1 MEIAICYRYKIIFTS
16 LKKAQFDCEINR
28 RNIQLSIQFYRVV
41 RKMGITNQI
50 HFRNLRGDIFGGL
63 TAAIVSLPLALAFG
77 VASGAGAV
85 AGLYG
90 AVCVGFFAALFG
102 GTPTLISEPTGPMT
116 VVITTI
122 IASLTASNPE
132 NGLAMAFTVVM
143 LAGIF
148 QILFGIFKLG
158 KYITLMPYSVISGF
172 MSGIGVILI
181 ILQIAPFVGQPNPK
195 GGVLGMVQ
203 NLPQLLSNI
212 NPAEATLG
220 ILTLAIIFLMPAKI
234 KRIVP
239 PQLVALIVG
248 TIVSLTVFGNADIRR
263 IGEIPVGLP
272 TIQMPTF
279 TGGQVTVMLVDGVML
294 GILGCI
300 DTLLTAVIADSL
312 TRTEHKSDKELIGQ
326 GIGNLIS
333 GLCGGLP
340 GAGATMGTVVNIQ
353 TGAKTAV
360 SGLTRAIILLVVVLG
375 AARLTQPIPMAVLA
389 GIALKVGIDILDWS
403 FLKRSHKV
411 SLKGSIIMYGVLFL
425 TVFVDL
431 IVAVGIGVFIANIL
445 TIERLSEMQGE
456 EVKTITDA
464 DDAIV
469 LNAEEKRLFDLAK
482 GRVLLFYLSGPM
494 IFGVS
499 KAIAREH
506 SAMADSDVVIMD
518 LSDVPMLGV
527 TASLALENAIKDA
540 VDGGRQVMIVG
551 AAGKVKKRLEK
562 FGIFKIVPQHH
573 LFTERADA
581 LKQALAI
588 INPAYANIATSRDY
602 SQDDEPSYDYP
613 IQPKNA

>member
-1 MEIAICYRYKIIFTS
+1 M
-16 LKKAQFDCEINR
+16 
-28 RNIQLSIQFYRVV
+28 QL
-41 RKMGITNQI
+41 TNTI
-50 HFRNLRGDIFGGL
+50 HFRNLRGDLFGGL
-63 TAAIVSLPLALAFG
+63 TTAIVSLPLALAFG
-77 VASGAGAV
+77 VASGAGPV

-116 VVITTI
+116 VVMTGIVATM
-122 IASLTASNPE
+122 TANNPE

-172 MSGIGVILI
+172 MSGIGIILI

-212 NPAEATLG
+212 NPIETLLG
-220 ILTLAIIFLMPAKI
+220 ALTLAIIFLMPSKL
-234 KRIVP
+234 KRYAP

-248 TIVSLTVFGNADIRR
+248 TLVSLVFFGNADIRR
-263 IGEIPVGLP
+263 INDIPMGLP
-272 TIQMPTF
+272 QLQVPTF
-279 TGGQVTVMLVDGVML
+279 TPSQITVMLIDGAML
-294 GILGCI
+294 GMLGCI

-326 GIGNLIS
+326 GIGNLVS
-333 GLCGGLP
+333 GICGGLP

-353 TGAKTAV
+353 TGAKTAL
-360 SGLTRAIILLVVVLG
+360 SGITRAIILLVVVLW
-375 AARLTQPIPMAVLA
+375 AANLTETIPMAVLA

-403 FLKRSHKV
+403 FLKRAHQV
-411 SLKGSIIMYGVLFL
+411 SLKGTIIMYGVMFL

-431 IVAVGIGVFIANIL
+431 IVAVGVGVFIANIL
-445 TIERLSEMQGE
+445 TIERLSSLQSE

-469 LNAEEKRLFDLAK
+469 LNAQEKQLLDQAN

-494 IFGVS
+494 VFGVS

-506 SAMADSDVVIMD
+506 NAIKDCDVVIMD
-518 LSDVPMLGV
+518 LSDVPLLGV
-527 TASLALENAIKDA
+527 TASLAIENAIREA
-540 VDGGRQVMIVG
+540 VEKGRHVFIVG
-551 AAGKVKKRLEK
+551 ATGKIKRRLEK
-562 FGIFKIVPQHH
+562 LGIMQLLPPHH
-573 LFTERADA
+573 LLMNRTEA
-581 LKQALAI
+581 LQQALILVNGYVADT
-588 INPAYANIATSRDY
+588 NTATSTTYRNDFGDTAVV
-602 SQDDEPSYDYP
+602 Q
-613 IQPKNA
+613 